1 MADWAKEIL
10 KLDNDFCL
18 NTSKV
23 RSIVSNID
31 SLSVPKGKCESEWKY
46 DRAYS
51 KVKSLIMAM

>member
-10 KLDNDFCL
+10 KLGNDFYL

-31 SLSVPKGKCESEWKY
+31 SLSVPEGKCESEWKY

>member
-1 MADWAKEIL
+1 MENWTKEIM
-10 KLDNDFCL
+10 KLGNDFCL

-23 RSIVSNID
+23 RSIVSGVD
-31 SLSVPKGKCESEWKY
+31 SLLVPEGKCESEWKY

>member
-1 MADWAKEIL
+1 MADWAREIM
-10 KLDNDFCL
+10 KLGNDFCL

-31 SLSVPKGKCESEWKY
+31 SLSVPEGKCESEWKY

-51 KVKSLIMAM
+51 NVKSLIMAM

>member
-1 MADWAKEIL
+1 MADWAREIM
-10 KLDNDFCL
+10 KLGNDFCL

-23 RSIVSNID
+23 RSIVFNID
-31 SLSVPKGKCESEWKY
+31 SLSVPEGKCESEWKY

>member
-1 MADWAKEIL
+1 M
-10 KLDNDFCL
+10 KLGNDFCL

-31 SLSVPKGKCESEWKY
+31 SLSVPEGKCESEWKY

>member
-1 MADWAKEIL
+1 MATWAKEIIRL
-10 KLDNDFCL
+10 ANDFCL

-23 RSIVSNID
+23 RNIVSNID
-31 SLSVPKGKCESEWKY
+31 SLSVPEGKCESEWKY

>member
-1 MADWAKEIL
+1 MENWAKEIMRL
-10 KLDNDFCL
+10 ANDFCL

-31 SLSVPKGKCESEWKY
+31 SLSVPEGKCESEWKY

>member
-1 MADWAKEIL
+1 MENWAREIM
-10 KLDNDFCL
+10 KLGNDFCL

-31 SLSVPKGKCESEWKY
+31 SLSVPEGKCESEWKY

>member
-1 MADWAKEIL
+1 MEDWAKEIL
-10 KLDNDFCL
+10 KLGNDFCL

-23 RSIVSNID
+23 RNIVSNIY
-31 SLSVPKGKCESEWKY
+31 SLSVPEGKCESEWKY